1 MSKKKKRRKKE
12 KNREVC
18 GKMFLTRAQIEAVDD
33 RHFETVDVPEW
44 GGELR
49 IASLSFAA
57 AQGIFKEEIKDVDPR
72 LRLIA
77 ACLVDDAGAPLL
89 SEEDLS
95 ALGMKDAEV
104 IARIWKKCVEING
117 MKLKSD
123 ADGAA
128 GAPKS
133 ADKSADGGGE
143 SSNG

>member
-1 MSKKKKRRKKE
+1 ML
-12 KNREVC
+12 
-18 GKMFLTRAQIEAVDD
+18 LTRAQIKAADD
-33 RHFETVDVPEW
+33 RHFETIDVPEW

-104 IARIWKKCVEING
+104 IARIWKRCVAING
-117 MKLKSD
+117 MKLKTD
-123 ADGAA
+123 ADAESGA
-128 GAPKS
+128 S
-133 ADKSADGGGE
+133 KSADGGADEGG